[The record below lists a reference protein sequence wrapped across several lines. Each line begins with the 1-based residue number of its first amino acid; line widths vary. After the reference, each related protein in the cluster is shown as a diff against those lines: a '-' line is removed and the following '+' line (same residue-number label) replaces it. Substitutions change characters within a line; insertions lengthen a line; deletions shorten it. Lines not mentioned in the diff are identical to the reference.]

1 MGEKK
6 IAVYFFDKQKKGKTI
21 TMKLTQSILVILLL
35 SLLLTGCWG
44 AKEIEHMIYVNSVG
58 VDYRNDKVVIYL
70 QIINFSGIAKK
81 ESGQSQRQKTYV
93 AKGEGNS
100 FDAAIFHLYSTSPQK
115 IAWSHVKTIVFSEE
129 ALKHGIVNEVL
140 DVWDRY
146 YEFRYTV
153 WTMATKEPIEEV
165 FNTPS
170 TAELSVLYSQLNSPL
185 NPYTQSSEIAPLYLY
200 EFIRKWNEEGQTVL
214 LPYLTIAR
222 DWTENKKVS
231 PKLKP
236 GGICFLENKRFQRCM
251 ARRYLLGLRWLEKK
265 TERTPLEIKEKNSVR
280 AILVM
285 NKIKPSIKP
294 KVTAGKATFNI
305 KISMQATIPEL
316 KERFKEKELEELAAR
331 EIKKQIMGTYL
342 KGLESGVDVLGLSET
357 IYRDMPN
364 AWNRLEEGGKLPLDK
379 SSIASIDVKVKLMNG
394 GISKVK

>member
-1 MGEKK
+1 
-6 IAVYFFDKQKKGKTI
+6 
-21 TMKLTQSILVILLL
+21 MKLPRNILVIFML

-58 VDYRNDKVVIYL
+58 VDYVNDKVVIYL
-70 QIINFSGIAKK
+70 QMINFSGIAKK
-81 ESGQSQRQKTYV
+81 ESGQSQPQKTYV
-93 AKGEGNS
+93 AKGKGNS
-100 FDAAIFHLYSTSPQK
+100 FDAAIFHLYSSSPQK
-115 IAWSHVKTIVFSEE
+115 IAWSHVKTIVFSEK
-129 ALKHGIVNEVL
+129 ALKHGVVNEVI

-200 EFIRKWNEEGQTVL
+200 EFIRKWYEEGQTVL
-214 LPYLTIAR
+214 LPYLTIVR
-222 DWTENKKVS
+222 NWTENKKIS

-236 GGICFLENKRFQRCM
+236 GGICFLENKQFKGCL
-251 ARRYLLGLRWLEKK
+251 ARRYLLGLRWVEKK
-265 TERTPLEIKEKNSVR
+265 TERTSLEIKEKKSVK

-285 NKIKPSIKP
+285 DKIKSSIKP
-294 KVTAGKATFNI
+294 KVSAGKATFAI
-305 KISMQATIPEL
+305 KISMQANIPEL
-316 KERFKEKELEELAAR
+316 KEHFKEKELEELAAR
-331 EIKKQIMGTYL
+331 EVKKEIMGTYL
-342 KGLESGVDVLGLSET
+342 KGLELGVDVLGLSEP

-364 AWNRLEEGGKLPLDK
+364 AWKKLEEDSKLPLDK
-379 SSIASIDVKVKLMNG
+379 SSIASIDVKVKLISG